1 MAKPLVTCVGAF
13 AQSVEVSTVAQLK
26 TLPSNTRGIIVP
38 SNTCNDAVSY
48 WVSLNQFSKLVFLR
62 VGNDCFGQVAQLVI
76 TNVPTLKSVEIG
88 SDSFTEVKH
97 TWPAKK
103 DTNRK
108 FLLTDCAAVDS
119 LTIGAG
125 SFADFGVFKLE
136 RVSSLRTIAIGSMT
150 TSYESY
156 NFFHAKFELQRSG
169 GADG

>member
-1 MAKPLVTCVGAF
+1 M
-13 AQSVEVSTVAQLK
+13 EVSTVAQLK

-108 FLLTDCAAVDS
+108 FLLTDCAAVES
-119 LTIGAG
+119 LTIGPG

-150 TSYESY
+150 TFYESY

-169 GADG
+169 RAEG